1 MTVLSLETAEEGR
14 SAGGPSASAIL
25 ASDVDISGDERNSP
39 IFKFLSIKSKAEHL
53 LPTKKKILRQ
63 WQRGVF
69 IGAKRSAGSAVRELP
84 HAALN

>member
-53 LPTKKKILRQ
+53 LPTKKNSPSM
-63 WQRGVF
+63 
-69 IGAKRSAGSAVRELP
+69 AKGCIYWS
-84 HAALN
+84 